1 MRSEERGA
9 GQSGVVC
16 EIEFLEERR
25 REEGRETAMLTTCTN
40 KVEFDSHSSQ

>member
-1 MRSEERGA
+1 VRSEERGA

-25 REEGRETAMLTTCTN
+25 REEGRETAMLTTN